1 MCNLSQVENCK
12 KLNYQLLLKME
23 TLLDVHSDKH
33 YYNYYFWA
41 RSIALSLPKER
52 RPLLISLKSIFKI
65 KINPF
70 INKIKINV
78 PAASFN
84 CALIKI
90 DVNGRAKQNS
100 SREKKL
106 IKDQL

>member
-1 MCNLSQVENCK
+1 M
-12 KLNYQLLLKME
+12 
-23 TLLDVHSDKH
+23 
-33 YYNYYFWA
+33 
-41 RSIALSLPKER
+41 
-52 RPLLISLKSIFKI
+52 ISLKSIFKI

-100 SREKKL
+100 SREKSLLKTSFKL
-106 IKDQL
+106 RFKKLNINIHQLTM

>member
-1 MCNLSQVENCK
+1 M
-12 KLNYQLLLKME
+12 
-23 TLLDVHSDKH
+23 
-33 YYNYYFWA
+33 
-41 RSIALSLPKER
+41 
-52 RPLLISLKSIFKI
+52 ISLKSIFKI

-84 CALIKI
+84 CTLIKI